1 MKKVIVL
8 MCLMIATTAFGYGLD
23 GTLDVADFDNYV
35 AGTREG
41 DTSWN
46 YWKWEF
52 TGGTAA
58 YPLSAE
64 LDGIPSAAN
73 QMSPY
78 DPIANYS
85 SDGATLTHTPPSNW
99 GYNSTG
105 FYKPFNNGY
114 YIPQGT
120 TNAHGLW
127 EDGINDEDGFTVEW
141 RMALGP
147 HAAKAADGLFMQFDV
162 TDARDGWIRVRQ
174 QEIQFGAHGWVTAPT
189 NTELMNTYRIA
200 CLGVDPDGDPCA
212 VMGNLYQNQD
222 LLFEEVQ
229 IGTVGTNS
237 ASSYLWAMVDFGDA
251 LYYYDTE
258 TDYVSFDIYGAW
270 APVPEPATMLLLLGG
285 GLLSLKRRRK

>member
-8 MCLMIATTAFGYGLD
+8 MCLMIATTAFGYGID
-23 GTLDVADFDNYV
+23 GTLDAADFDNYV
-35 AGTREG
+35 ANTRPG

-58 YPLSAE
+58 VPLGAE
-64 LDGIPSAAN
+64 IDGIPSTSN
-73 QMSPY
+73 HMSSY

-85 SDGATLTHTPPSNW
+85 SDGDILTHTPPSNW

-120 TNAHGLW
+120 TNAYGLW
-127 EDGINDEDGFTVEW
+127 EEETNDGDGFTVEW
-141 RMALGP
+141 RMALGD
-147 HAAKAADGLFMQFDV
+147 HYGTGGMFMQFDV
-162 TDARDGWIRVRQ
+162 TDARDGWIRVNE
-174 QEIQFGAHGWVTAPT
+174 QEITFGAHGSVTAPT

-200 CLGVDPDGDPCA
+200 CLGVNPSDPTQ
-212 VMGNLYQNQD
+212 VMGSLWQNND

-229 IGTVGTNS
+229 IGTVGTVS
-237 ASSYLWAMVDFGDA
+237 SSSYLWAMVDFGTG
-251 LYYYDTE
+251 LYYGSTE
-258 TDYVSFDIYGAW
+258 TDYVRWDIWGAY
-270 APVPEPATMLLLLGG
+270 APIPEPTTMLLLGG
-285 GLLSLKRRRK
+285 GVLGLLRRRK